1 MSKLGRMWDWLLPGL
16 ISLSQMGAFAY
27 YIAGDEIDMPRYEP
41 KRVERRALV
50 VCADAQDRTQVSL
63 RRPHAAP

>member
-41 KRVERRALV
+41 RRVERRALV
-50 VCADAQDRTQVSL
+50 VVV
-63 RRPHAAP
+63 